1 MDDVRV
7 GDNFNFDGQAYECVD
22 WFEHEIPARLVLI
35 YELRTKC
42 PDCGTAFWT
51 TASMRQ
57 IKIRNVR
64 RRCDACVKPGV
75 RVNKKSPKRK

>member
-57 IKIRNVR
+57 IKTRNVR
-64 RRCDACVKPGV
+64 RRCDLRQARSEGQQEITQA
-75 RVNKKSPKRK
+75 